1 MLRMYLA
8 KFFRTVFK
16 VFRVIMIIALIA
28 TICAIG
34 VLAYKFTPVFKQYVS
49 EADELVRGSS
59 ASTFYPDNTSHI
71 YASDGTEITKLRL
84 SADSTYVTYDQL
96 PKDVMHAFVAIEDK
110 RFYQHHGVDWG
121 STVKAALLRLKG
133 GSITRGGS
141 TITQQLVRNVFSENI
156 GFDKSYTRKFK
167 EILTALFLERKY
179 SKKQILEYYI
189 NNINFANNY
198 YGIGAASYGYFGKS
212 VDELSE
218 TEIAFLCAIPNNPT
232 YYNPRTNMD
241 HTIKRRN
248 IILKEMYDQGYLK
261 RAEYLKAVNVKVTL
275 VPEANDFYNY
285 ESSFA
290 VKCATESLMKSAGFH
305 FRYNFDSQPDY
316 DDYQEE
322 YADAYK
328 DAEHLLYTG
337 GFSVYTTLDLSVQN
351 SAQKALDKELKDFKS
366 KDKNGIYNMQG
377 AATVIDNSTGKVI
390 ACVGGRSQNSSY
402 YSLNRAFQAYQQPGS
417 TIKPLIVYTPALQ
430 KGYTPDSIVDDST
443 IKDGPKNSDNSYAGK
458 ITLRKA
464 VEKSKNVVAWRLFSE
479 ITPRV
484 GLSFAQSMHFNKIT
498 PNDYYKPAALGGLY
512 YGVTTVQMASGY
524 ATLAYDGF
532 FREPDCIKDIQDS
545 SGKSVYEKEAPS
557 RVYSSD
563 AVNQMLDIL
572 TGVAN
577 TGTAA
582 GLKLPDNKKM
592 PIACKTGTTNN
603 QHFAWFCGV
612 TPYYSVAVYVGRD
625 DSKPTDGLWGAS
637 YPKYVWRDIQ
647 NNLCNGKEVKKL
659 YKKVKVQQKKV
670 KSDAQ
675 VTNDSVQS
683 QNTDNSSGTSIDNS
697 SSRQNSYSKPVPKPS
712 QTPSTPTQKPSTKPS
727 TNPAKP
733 THKPTT
739 KPTHKP
745 EDTSSDTNSSQSQD
759 DSEDQSDQNSQ
770 DTQHDTQQDNQY
782 ESNSVEN
789 VTEN

>member
-1 MLRMYLA
+1 M
-8 KFFRTVFK
+8 
-16 VFRVIMIIALIA
+16 
-28 TICAIG
+28 CAFI
-34 VLAYKFTPVFKQYVS
+34 
-49 EADELVRGSS
+49 
-59 ASTFYPDNTSHI
+59 
-71 YASDGTEITKLRL
+71 
-84 SADSTYVTYDQL
+84 
-96 PKDVMHAFVAIEDK
+96 AIEDK
-110 RFYQHHGVDWG
+110 RFYKHHGVDWG
-121 STVKAALLRLKG
+121 STVKAAALRVKG

-141 TITQQLVRNVFSENI
+141 TITQQLVRNVFSEKI

-316 DDYQEE
+316 DNYQEE

-430 KGYTPDSIVDDST
+430 KGSQDAYNKFSKKLSDTDSRYQISMTHTHDVVYPEFNENGNAIKGTKTIAST
-443 IKDGPKNSDNSYAGK
+443 K
-458 ITLRKA
+458 
-464 VEKSKNVVAWRLFSE
+464 
-479 ITPRV
+479 
-484 GLSFAQSMHFNKIT
+484 
-498 PNDYYKPAALGGLY
+498 
-512 YGVTTVQMASGY
+512 
-524 ATLAYDGF
+524 
-532 FREPDCIKDIQDS
+532 
-545 SGKSVYEKEAPS
+545 YE
-557 RVYSSD
+557 D
-563 AVNQMLDIL
+563 DIL
-572 TGVAN
+572 DE
-577 TGTAA
+577 
-582 GLKLPDNKKM
+582 L
-592 PIACKTGTTNN
+592 
-603 QHFAWFCGV
+603 
-612 TPYYSVAVYVGRD
+612 Y
-625 DSKPTDGLWGAS
+625 DSKGIYYLEKGDKFSVT
-637 YPKYVWRDIQ
+637 
-647 NNLCNGKEVKKL
+647 VKNTTRTMGQKL
-659 YKKVKVQQKKV
+659 
-670 KSDAQ
+670 
-675 VTNDSVQS
+675 
-683 QNTDNSSGTSIDNS
+683 NSIFTGS
-697 SSRQNSYSKPVPKPS
+697 
-712 QTPSTPTQKPSTKPS
+712 STKYAIVA
-727 TNPAKP
+727 TYGGVIRN
-733 THKPTT
+733 
-739 KPTHKP
+739 
-745 EDTSSDTNSSQSQD
+745 
-759 DSEDQSDQNSQ
+759 
-770 DTQHDTQQDNQY
+770 
-782 ESNSVEN
+782 EN
-789 VTEN
+789 Y

>member
-8 KFFRTVFK
+8 IFFRTVFK
-16 VFRVIMIIALIA
+16 VFRVIMIIALLA
-28 TICAIG
+28 VICAIG

-49 EADELVRGSS
+49 EADELVRSSS

-84 SADSTYVTYDQL
+84 NADSTYVTYDQL
-96 PKDVMHAFVAIEDK
+96 PKDVMRAFIAIEDK
-110 RFYQHHGVDWG
+110 RFYKHHGVDWG
-121 STVKAALLRLKG
+121 STVKAAALRVKG

-141 TITQQLVRNVFSENI
+141 TITQQLVRNVFSEKI
-156 GFDKSYTRKFK
+156 GFDKSYPRKFK

-316 DDYQEE
+316 DNYQEE

-377 AATVIDNSTGKVI
+377 AATVIDNS
-390 ACVGGRSQNSSY
+390 
-402 YSLNRAFQAYQQPGS
+402 
-417 TIKPLIVYTPALQ
+417 
-430 KGYTPDSIVDDST
+430 
-443 IKDGPKNSDNSYAGK
+443 
-458 ITLRKA
+458 
-464 VEKSKNVVAWRLFSE
+464 
-479 ITPRV
+479 
-484 GLSFAQSMHFNKIT
+484 SM
-498 PNDYYKPAALGGLY
+498 
-512 YGVTTVQMASGY
+512 
-524 ATLAYDGF
+524 
-532 FREPDCIKDIQDS
+532 
-545 SGKSVYEKEAPS
+545 
-557 RVYSSD
+557 
-563 AVNQMLDIL
+563 
-572 TGVAN
+572 
-577 TGTAA
+577 
-582 GLKLPDNKKM
+582 
-592 PIACKTGTTNN
+592 
-603 QHFAWFCGV
+603 
-612 TPYYSVAVYVGRD
+612 
-625 DSKPTDGLWGAS
+625 
-637 YPKYVWRDIQ
+637 
-647 NNLCNGKEVKKL
+647 
-659 YKKVKVQQKKV
+659 
-670 KSDAQ
+670 
-675 VTNDSVQS
+675 
-683 QNTDNSSGTSIDNS
+683 
-697 SSRQNSYSKPVPKPS
+697 
-712 QTPSTPTQKPSTKPS
+712 
-727 TNPAKP
+727 
-733 THKPTT
+733 
-739 KPTHKP
+739 
-745 EDTSSDTNSSQSQD
+745 
-759 DSEDQSDQNSQ
+759 
-770 DTQHDTQQDNQY
+770 
-782 ESNSVEN
+782 
-789 VTEN
+789 

>member
-28 TICAIG
+28 AICAIG

-49 EADELVRGSS
+49 EADELVRSSS

-96 PKDVMHAFVAIEDK
+96 PKDVMRAFIAIEDK
-110 RFYQHHGVDWG
+110 RFYKHHGVDWG
-121 STVKAALLRLKG
+121 STIKAALLRVKG

-141 TITQQLVRNVFSENI
+141 TITQQLVRNVFSEKI
-156 GFDKSYTRKFK
+156 GFNKSYTRKFK

-179 SKKQILEYYI
+179 SKKQILEYYV

-275 VPEANDFYNY
+275 VPETNDFYNY

-290 VKCATESLMKSAGFH
+290 IKCATESLMKSAGFH

-316 DDYQEE
+316 DNYQEE

-351 SAQKALDKELKDFKS
+351 SAQKALDRELKDFKS

-390 ACVGGRSQNSSY
+390 ACIGGRSQNSSY

-430 KGYTPDSIVDDST
+430 KGYTPGSIVDDSP
-443 IKDGPKNSDNSYAGK
+443 IKDGPKNADNSYAGK

-484 GLSFAQSMHFNKIT
+484 GLSFAQSMHFDKIT

-524 ATLAYDGF
+524 ATLANDGF
-532 FREPDCIKDIQDS
+532 FRAPDCINDIQDS

-625 DSKPTDGLWGAS
+625 DNKPTDGLWGAS

-647 NNLCNGKEVKKL
+647 NNLCKGKEVRKL
-659 YKKVKVQQKKV
+659 YKKVKVQPKKV

-683 QNTDNSSGTSIDNS
+683 QNTDKSSGTNIDNS
-697 SSRQNSYSKPVPKPS
+697 SSRQNSYSKPVQKPS
-712 QTPSTPTQKPSTKPS
+712 QTPSTPTQKPTTKP
-727 TNPAKP
+727 TQKP
-733 THKPTT
+733 TTKPTQKPTT

-770 DTQHDTQQDNQY
+770 DNQQDSQQ

-789 VTEN
+789 ATEN

>member
-16 VFRVIMIIALIA
+16 VFRVIMIVTLIA
-28 TICAIG
+28 VICAIG

-49 EADELVRGSS
+49 EADELVRNSS

-96 PKDVMHAFVAIEDK
+96 PKDVMRAFIAIEDK
-110 RFYQHHGVDWG
+110 RFYKHHGVDWG
-121 STVKAALLRLKG
+121 STIKAALLRVKG

-141 TITQQLVRNVFSENI
+141 TITQQLVRNVFSEKI

-212 VDELSE
+212 VEELSE

-241 HTIKRRN
+241 HTIRRRN
-248 IILKEMYDQGYLK
+248 IILKEMYEQGYLK

-275 VPEANDFYNY
+275 VPETNDFYNY

-305 FRYNFDSQPDY
+305 FRYSFDSQPDY
-316 DDYQEE
+316 DNYQEE

-390 ACVGGRSQNSSY
+390 ACIGGRSQNSSY

-430 KGYTPDSIVDDST
+430 KGYTPDSIVDDSP
-443 IKDGPKNSDNSYAGK
+443 IKDGPKNADNSYAGK

-484 GLSFAQSMHFNKIT
+484 GLSFAQSMHFDKIT

-524 ATLAYDGF
+524 ATLANDGF
-532 FREPDCIKDIQDS
+532 FRAPDCINDIQDS
-545 SGKSVYEKEAPS
+545 SGKSVYEKEVPS

-582 GLKLPDNKKM
+582 GLKLPENKKM

-625 DSKPTDGLWGAS
+625 DNKPTDGLWGAS

-647 NNLCNGKEVKKL
+647 NNLCKGKEVRKL
-659 YKKVKVQQKKV
+659 YKKVKVQPKKV

-683 QNTDNSSGTSIDNS
+683 QNTDKSSGTSIDNS
-697 SSRQNSYSKPVPKPS
+697 SSRQNSYSKPVQK
-712 QTPSTPTQKPSTKPS
+712 PTQKPTTKP
-727 TNPAKP
+727 TQ
-733 THKPTT
+733 KPTT

-770 DTQHDTQQDNQY
+770 DNQQDNQY

-789 VTEN
+789 ATEN